1 MKMTSLRTEFLAF
14 FALCFALA
22 SGTAAAQSQP
32 SAMFKVDQF
41 YAGIAVGPIWSQ
53 DVSVQLSGPITGSG
67 RLLFNP
73 AGLIGGY
80 AGYELNDQLAAEF
93 EVDWSLYDPF
103 SLSGSFVG
111 PGGRFAGL
119 ALDGDF
125 DTVLGMASIIYRP
138 LGKSSRWMPYI
149 GSGIGFA
156 DLNWSISNRPGS
168 ATQLNVR
175 GSALDF
181 AADARLGLDYALTDR
196 ITVGGAYRLVWIDAN
211 GGTLT
216 GGGITLVH
224 GDVYAH
230 ILMATA
236 RWRF

>member
-1 MKMTSLRTEFLAF
+1 MKVTSLRMGFLAF

-22 SGTAAAQSQP
+22 SGTAAAQNQP

-111 PGGRFAGL
+111 PGGRFTGL

-125 DTVLGMASIIYRP
+125 DTVLGMASIICRP

-156 DLNWSISNRPGS
+156 DLNWSITNRPGS

-230 ILMATA
+230 VLMATA

>member
-1 MKMTSLRTEFLAF
+1 MKMISLRMGFLAL
-14 FALCFALA
+14 FALCTAFA
-22 SGTAAAQSQP
+22 SGSAAAQ
-32 SAMFKVDQF
+32 AMFKVDQF

-53 DVSVQLSGPITGSG
+53 DVSVRLSGPITGSG

-80 AGYELNDQLAAEF
+80 AGYDFSDQLAIEA

-111 PGGRFAGL
+111 PNGRFSGL

-125 DTVLGMASIIYRP
+125 NTVLGMASIIYRP
-138 LGKSSRWMPYI
+138 LGKSSRFVPYI

-156 DLNWSISNRPGS
+156 DLDWTITNRPGS
-168 ATQLNVR
+168 ATLLSVK
-175 GSALDF
+175 GSAFDF

-230 ILMATA
+230 IFTATA
-236 RWRF
+236 SWRF